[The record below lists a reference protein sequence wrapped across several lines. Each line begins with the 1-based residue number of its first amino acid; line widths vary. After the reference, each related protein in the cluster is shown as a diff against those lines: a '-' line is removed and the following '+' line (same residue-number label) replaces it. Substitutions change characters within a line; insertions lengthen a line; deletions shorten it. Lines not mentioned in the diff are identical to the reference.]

1 MIFDFSFEEVMR
13 LSNLKRWGIVEM
25 SRSQSV
31 AEHSYNVAMIAAY
44 IVDRLPNEARPAG
57 LREAVT
63 NWSLVHDLPELLTGD
78 IPTPIKEEIGEAL
91 KKAERKLFP
100 QIMMYKDNVGK
111 LGLAICKVADLME
124 AIQFANRFCVDS
136 RKKEIIDE
144 MVWKMEEVATENLD
158 TDTAIVLDKVMGD
171 IWNEE
176 KTL

>member
-44 IVDRLPNEARPAG
+44 IVDRMPDKSKPAG
-57 LREAVT
+57 LREIVI

-78 IPTPIKEEIGEAL
+78 IPTPIKEEIGDAL
-91 KKAERKLFP
+91 KKAEMALFP
-100 QIMMYKDNVGK
+100 KIALYKDNVGK

-124 AIQFANRFCVDS
+124 AVQFANRFCVDS
-136 RKKEIIDE
+136 RKKEIIE
-144 MVWKMEEVATENLD
+144 EITWKMEEVATENLD
-158 TDTAIVLDKVMGD
+158 TDIAIILDKVIGD

>member
-44 IVDRLPNEARPAG
+44 IVDRLPNEIRPAG
-57 LREAVT
+57 LRETVV
-63 NWSLVHDLPELLTGD
+63 NWSLVHDLPELTTGD
-78 IPTPIKEEIGEAL
+78 IPTPVKEEIGEAL
-91 KKAERKLFP
+91 GKAERTLFP
-100 QIMMYKDNVGK
+100 EIMSYKDSVGK

-124 AIQFANRFCVDS
+124 ATQFANKFCVDS
-136 RKKEIIDE
+136 RKKEIIE
-144 MVWKMEEVATENLD
+144 EIIWKVEEVATENLD
-158 TDTAIVLDKVMGD
+158 TDTAIILDKVIGD